1 MSAVADARLE
11 PGFATSIADA
21 FVGIGEWSLFSI
33 RALTGIVSKH
43 FRTSE
48 LVRMCSQVGVG
59 SLAVVGITGTFIGMV
74 LAVQAYGQFH
84 QIGLDTSLGAVIHMS
99 VVREL
104 GPVLTAIMLAG
115 RIGGAMAAHSWYP
128 RCWACLCRFWRSR
141 WALRSGSTY

>member
-59 SLAVVGITGTFIGMV
+59 SLAVVGIGDG
-74 LAVQAYGQFH
+74 Y
-84 QIGLDTSLGAVIHMS
+84 
-99 VVREL
+99 
-104 GPVLTAIMLAG
+104 
-115 RIGGAMAAHSWYP
+115 AA
-128 RCWACLCRFWRSR
+128 
-141 WALRSGSTY
+141 